1 MKKLTVLSLLLLFV
15 LSVPA
20 QPIFDVGV
28 KAGINNSKI
37 TANLDEFNSESILKM
52 HVGAFARIGYG
63 RLYVQPEAY
72 FSAKG
77 GELES
82 SVSETVTKFDFN
94 NIDVPVLF
102 GVNVLKRAPVSL
114 RIMAGPVFSFVTS
127 KDVDGDSD
135 FSKEYF
141 EDNYFGYQYGIGV
154 DFWKLTLD
162 ARIEHGTNNLYEHPD
177 SGLNSENRT
186 FLVSLGFK
194 IL

>member
-102 GVNVLKRAPVSL
+102 GVNVLKR
-114 RIMAGPVFSFVTS
+114 
-127 KDVDGDSD
+127 
-135 FSKEYF
+135 YF
-141 EDNYFGYQYGIGV
+141 
-154 DFWKLTLD
+154 
-162 ARIEHGTNNLYEHPD
+162 
-177 SGLNSENRT
+177 NRNETIST
-186 FLVSLGFK
+186 FTVH
-194 IL
+194 